1 MQGLFNDIEDWFK
14 SLPIFTR
21 YWFGGSVLLTLLGR
35 FRLVNTYWF
44 ILTWDTFISKFHIWR
59 PVTALFYYPI
69 GFHFLINL
77 YYLYRYSLALEKG
90 VFDGRPADYL
100 FMLIFNWLLSVIV
113 ALFLQ
118 MSVLMDLMVMS
129 VLYVWCQIN
138 KDAIVYFWF
147 GIRLKAMYL
156 PWVLFGFNLILAIDW
171 VDELCGILIGHIY
184 FFLMFKYPQDFGGPS
199 LLSTP
204 DILYSWF
211 PSRWGRGVP
220 GYGQAPQRGGGGSWG
235 GRGHR
240 PGSRPRQ

>member
-129 VLYVWCQIN
+129 VLYVWCQVN

-156 PWVLFGFNLILAIDW
+156 PWVLFGFNLILATDW

-184 FFLMFKYPQDFGGPS
+184 FFLMFKYPPGLRRPQPPLHPRHPVLLVPQQMGQGSAGLWPGPS
-199 LLSTP
+199 ARRRRFL
-204 DILYSWF
+204 
-211 PSRWGRGVP
+211 GR
-220 GYGQAPQRGGGGSWG
+220 QRS
-235 GRGHR
+235 
-240 PGSRPRQ
+240 